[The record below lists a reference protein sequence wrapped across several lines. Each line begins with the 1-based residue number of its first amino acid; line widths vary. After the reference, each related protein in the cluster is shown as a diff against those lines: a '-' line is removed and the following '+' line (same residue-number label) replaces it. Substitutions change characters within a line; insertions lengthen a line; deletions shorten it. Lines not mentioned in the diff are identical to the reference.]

1 MGKLIFRVYTIAN
14 LSDIIKQFSYQKSIN
29 LMKKNLFRGSLF
41 TVGASLWWGVIGVLY
56 FKFVSFASPLELT
69 IHRTIWTA
77 LLLVIT
83 TSYYSKWSEFNKVIN
98 KRINIFILLITGLL
112 ISINWFTWLY
122 AVKTNKLLDGALGY
136 YIFPILSVFFGII
149 FLKEKYNK
157 NQIISILLVVLALI
171 YMLFKL
177 GEFPWIGIIVAVTF
191 SLYGLIRKKVK
202 VSSDI
207 GLLIET
213 LLISPIAIGF
223 FIFLLKYDANIFSI
237 NEPLLSFYLFWAGL
251 MTLIPL
257 FWYTKGFSL
266 IGIGPA
272 SMIFFLTPTAQFFLG
287 LYYFNEPLILDKLIS
302 FIFIWIAV
310 IIYLNEL
317 RKE

>member
-1 MGKLIFRVYTIAN
+1 
-14 LSDIIKQFSYQKSIN
+14 
-29 LMKKNLFRGSLF
+29 MKKNLFKGSLF

-56 FKFVSFASPLELT
+56 FKFVSFASALELT

-77 LLLVIT
+77 LLLLIT
-83 TSYYSKWSEFNKVIN
+83 TSYFSKWAEFRKVIN
-98 KRINIFILLITGLL
+98 NRINIFILFVTGFF
-112 ISINWFTWLY
+112 ISVNWFTWLY
-122 AVKTNKLLDGALGY
+122 AVKTNNLLDGALGY
-136 YIFPILSVFFGII
+136 YIFPILSVFFGIL
-149 FLKEKYNK
+149 FLKEKFNK
-157 NQIISILLVVLALI
+157 NQIISIFLVIIALI
-171 YMLFKL
+171 YLLIKL
-177 GEFPWIGIIVAVTF
+177 GEVPWIGIIVAVTF
-191 SLYGLIRKKVK
+191 SLYGLMRKKVK

-213 LLISPIAIGF
+213 LLISPIAIVL
-223 FIFLLKYDANIFSI
+223 FIYLIKNNINIFSI
-237 NEPLLSFYLFWAGL
+237 NKPTLSFYLFWAGL

-257 FWYTKGFSL
+257 FWYTKGFEL

-287 LYYFNEPLILDKLIS
+287 LFYFNEPLILDKLIS
-302 FIFIWIAV
+302 FILIWIAV

>member
-1 MGKLIFRVYTIAN
+1 
-14 LSDIIKQFSYQKSIN
+14 
-29 LMKKNLFRGSLF
+29 MKKNLFKGSLF

-56 FKFVSFASPLELT
+56 FKFVSFATALELT

-83 TSYYSKWSEFNKVIN
+83 TSYFSKWSEFNEIVN
-98 KRINIFILLITGLL
+98 KKINIFILLITGLL
-112 ISINWFTWLY
+112 VSINWFTWLY
-122 AVKTNKLLDGALGY
+122 AVKTNNLLDSALGY
-136 YIFPILSVFFGII
+136 YIFPILSVFFGIV
-149 FLKEKYNK
+149 FLKEKYNRNK
-157 NQIISILLVVLALI
+157 IISVLLVVVALI
-171 YMLFKL
+171 YLILTL
-177 GEFPWIGIIVAVTF
+177 GEVPWIGITVAITF
-191 SLYGLIRKKVK
+191 SLYGLIRKKIK

-213 LLISPIAIGF
+213 LLISPIAIVL
-223 FIFLLKYDANIFSI
+223 FIYLIENNANIFSL
-237 NEPLLSFYLFWAGL
+237 NEPKLSFYLFWAGL

-257 FWYTKGFSL
+257 FWYTKGFHL

-287 LYYFNEPLILDKLIS
+287 LYYFNEPLIVDKLIS

-310 IIYLNEL
+310 TIYLNEL

>member
-1 MGKLIFRVYTIAN
+1 
-14 LSDIIKQFSYQKSIN
+14 
-29 LMKKNLFRGSLF
+29 MKKNLLKGSLF
-41 TVGASLWWGVIGVLY
+41 TVGASLWWGVIGVIY
-56 FKFVSFASPLELT
+56 FKFVSFASALELS

-83 TSYYSKWSEFNKVIN
+83 TSYFSKWDEFNKIMN
-98 KRINIFILLITGLL
+98 NNTNIFILFITGLL

-122 AVKTNKLLDGALGY
+122 AVQTNNLLDGALGY

-149 FLKEKYNK
+149 FLKEKYNT
-157 NQIISILLVVLALI
+157 NQIISILLVVVSLI
-171 YMLFKL
+171 YLLIKL
-177 GEFPWIGIIVAVTF
+177 GKVPWIGIVVAVTF

-207 GLLIET
+207 GLLVET
-213 LLISPIAIGF
+213 LLISPIALVL
-223 FIFLLKYDANIFSI
+223 FIFLIKNNANIFSI
-237 NEPLLSFYLFWAGL
+237 NEPVLSFYLFWAGL

-257 FWYTKGFSL
+257 FWYTKGFKL

-287 LYYFNEPLILDKLIS
+287 LYYFNEPLLLDKLIS
-302 FIFIWIAV
+302 FVFIWIAV

>member
-1 MGKLIFRVYTIAN
+1 
-14 LSDIIKQFSYQKSIN
+14 
-29 LMKKNLFRGSLF
+29 MKKKYLKGMGF
-41 TVGASLWWGVIGVLY
+41 TVSASLWWGIIGVIY

-83 TSYYSKWSEFNKVIN
+83 TSYYSKWIEFSKVI
-98 KRINIFILLITGLL
+98 KKKINIFILFITGLL
-112 ISINWFTWLY
+112 VSINWMTWLY
-122 AVKTNKLLDGALGY
+122 AVKTNNLLDSALGY

-149 FLKEKYNK
+149 FLKEKYNRNK
-157 NQIISILLVVLALI
+157 ILSVLLVITAFFYLL
-171 YMLFKL
+171 LKL
-177 GEFPWIGIIVAVTF
+177 GEIPWIGITVAVTF
-191 SLYGLIRKKVK
+191 SLYGLIRKKIK

-213 LLISPIAIGF
+213 LLISPIAIALF
-223 FIFLLKYDANIFSI
+223 VFLIKNNANIFSL
-237 NEPLLSFYLFWAGL
+237 NEPVLSFYLFWAGL

-257 FWYTKGFSL
+257 FWYTKGFEL

-302 FIFIWIAV
+302 FVFIWIAV

>member
-1 MGKLIFRVYTIAN
+1 
-14 LSDIIKQFSYQKSIN
+14 
-29 LMKKNLFRGSLF
+29 MKKNLFKGISF
-41 TVGASLWWGVIGVLY
+41 TVGASIWWGVIGVIY
-56 FKFVSFASPLELT
+56 FKFVSFASPVELT

-77 LLLVIT
+77 LLLLIT
-83 TSYYSKWSEFNKVIN
+83 TSYYSKWSEFKNVI
-98 KRINIFILLITGLL
+98 KKKINILILLISGLL
-112 ISINWFTWLY
+112 VSLNWFTWLY
-122 AVKTNKLLDGALGY
+122 AVKTNNLLDSALGY
-136 YIFPILSVFFGII
+136 YIFPILSVFLGII
-149 FLKEKYNK
+149 FLNEKYNRNK
-157 NQIISILLVVLALI
+157 IISVCLVILALLYFLI
-171 YMLFKL
+171 KL
-177 GEFPWIGIIVAVTF
+177 GQIPWIGITVALTF

-213 LLISPIAIGF
+213 LILTPIALLLF
-223 FIFLLKYDANIFSI
+223 VFLVQNNLNVFSL
-237 NEPLLSFYLFWAGL
+237 NEPVLSFYLFWAGL

-257 FWYTKGFSL
+257 FWYTKGFGL

-272 SMIFFLTPTAQFFLG
+272 SMIFFLTPTAQFLLG
-287 LYYFNEPLILDKLIS
+287 LYYFNEPLILDELIA

>member
-1 MGKLIFRVYTIAN
+1 
-14 LSDIIKQFSYQKSIN
+14 
-29 LMKKNLFRGSLF
+29 MKKNLFKGSLF

-56 FKFVSFASPLELT
+56 FKFVSFASALELT

-83 TSYYSKWSEFNKVIN
+83 TSYFSKWDEFKKVI
-98 KRINIFILLITGLL
+98 KKKINVLILFITGLL
-112 ISINWFTWLY
+112 VSINWLTWLY
-122 AVKTNKLLDGALGY
+122 AVKTNNLLDSALGY
-136 YIFPILSVFFGII
+136 YIFPILSIFFGII
-149 FLKEKYNK
+149 FLKEKYNRNK
-157 NQIISILLVVLALI
+157 IISVLLVILALVH
-171 YMLFKL
+171 LLLKL
-177 GEFPWIGIIVAVTF
+177 GEIPWIGITVAVTF
-191 SLYGLIRKKVK
+191 SLYGLIRKKIK

-223 FIFLLKYDANIFSI
+223 FILLIKNNTNIFSF

-257 FWYTKGFSL
+257 FWYTKGFRL
-266 IGIGPA
+266 IGIGSA

>member
-1 MGKLIFRVYTIAN
+1 
-14 LSDIIKQFSYQKSIN
+14 
-29 LMKKNLFRGSLF
+29 MKKNLLKGSLF
-41 TVGASLWWGVIGVLY
+41 TIGASLWWGVIGVFY

-77 LLLVIT
+77 LLLIIT
-83 TSYYSKWSEFNKVIN
+83 TSYYSKWPEFKKLI
-98 KRINIFILLITGLL
+98 KKPKNILILLITGLL

-122 AVKTNKLLDGALGY
+122 AVSTNNLLDGSLGY

-149 FLKEKYNK
+149 FLNEPYNK
-157 NQIISILLVVLALI
+157 NKIISVILVILS
-171 YMLFKL
+171 LFYLLYQLKSI
-177 GEFPWIGIIVAVTF
+177 PWIGITVALTF
-191 SLYGLIRKKVK
+191 SIYGLIRKKIN

-213 LLISPIAIGF
+213 LFMTPIAI
-223 FIFLLKYDANIFSI
+223 LLFYYLATNDLNIFSI
-237 NEPLLSFYLFWAGL
+237 DQPSFSFYLFWAGF

-257 FWYTKGFSL
+257 FWYTKGFNL

-287 LYYFNEPLILDKLIS
+287 VIYYDEPLVLHKLIS

>member
-1 MGKLIFRVYTIAN
+1 
-14 LSDIIKQFSYQKSIN
+14 
-29 LMKKNLFRGSLF
+29 MKKNLFKGSLF

-56 FKFVSFASPLELT
+56 FKFVSFASALELV

-77 LLLVIT
+77 LLLVVV
-83 TSYYSKWSEFNKVIN
+83 TSYFSNWSEFNKIVN
-98 KRINIFILLITGLL
+98 KKINIFIFFITGLL

-122 AVKTNKLLDGALGY
+122 AVKTNNLLDSALGY
-136 YIFPILSVFFGII
+136 YIFPILSVFLGVI
-149 FLKEKYNK
+149 FLKEKYNRNK
-157 NQIISILLVVLALI
+157 IISVFLVVVALI
-171 YMLFKL
+171 YLVIKL
-177 GEFPWIGIIVAVTF
+177 GVIPWIGITVAVTF
-191 SLYGLIRKKVK
+191 SLYGLIRKKIK

-213 LLISPIAIGF
+213 LLISPIAIGL
-223 FIFLLKYDANIFSI
+223 FIFLIKNNANIFSI
-237 NEPLLSFYLFWAGL
+237 SEPVLSFYLFWAGL
-251 MTLIPL
+251 MTLVPL
-257 FWYTKGFSL
+257 FWYTKGFEL

-287 LYYFNEPLILDKLIS
+287 IYYFNEPLDLDKLIS

>member
-1 MGKLIFRVYTIAN
+1 
-14 LSDIIKQFSYQKSIN
+14 
-29 LMKKNLFRGSLF
+29 MKKNLFTGSLY
-41 TVGASLWWGVIGVLY
+41 TIGASLWWGIIGVLY
-56 FKFVSFASPLELT
+56 FKFVSFATTLELA

-77 LLLVIT
+77 LLLIVT
-83 TSYYSKWSEFNKVIN
+83 TSYFSKWSEFKRIIN
-98 KRINIFILLITGLL
+98 KNSNIFILFITGLL
-112 ISINWFTWLY
+112 IYINWLTWLY
-122 AVKTNKLLDGALGY
+122 AVKTNNLLDGALGY

-149 FLKEKYNK
+149 FLKEKFNR
-157 NQIISILLVVLALI
+157 NQMISILLVVIALI
-171 YMLFKL
+171 YLLIRL
-177 GEFPWIGIIVAVTF
+177 GEIPWIGITVATTF

-213 LLISPIAIGF
+213 LLISPIALCL
-223 FIFLLKYDANIFSI
+223 FIYLVNENLNIFSL
-237 NEPLLSFYLFWAGL
+237 NKPELSFYLFWAGF

-257 FWYTKGFSL
+257 FWYTKGFNL

-287 LYYFNEPLILDKLIS
+287 IFYFNEPLNVDKLIS
-302 FIFIWIAV
+302 FVFIWLAV
-310 IIYLNEL
+310 TIYLNEL

>member
-1 MGKLIFRVYTIAN
+1 
-14 LSDIIKQFSYQKSIN
+14 
-29 LMKKNLFRGSLF
+29 MKKNLFKGSLF

-56 FKFVSFASPLELT
+56 FKFVSFASALELT

-83 TSYYSKWSEFNKVIN
+83 TTYFSKWNEFNKIIS
-98 KRINIFILLITGLL
+98 KRINILIFFITALL

-122 AVKTNKLLDGALGY
+122 AVKTNNLLDSALGY

-157 NQIISILLVVLALI
+157 NKILSVILVLVALI
-171 YMLFKL
+171 YLLIKL
-177 GEFPWIGIIVAVTF
+177 GTVPWIGITVAVTF
-191 SLYGLIRKKVK
+191 SLYGLIRKKID
-202 VSSDI
+202 VSTDT

-213 LLISPIAIGF
+213 LLISPIAIAL
-223 FIFLLKYDANIFSI
+223 FIFLIKNNINVFSI
-237 NEPLLSFYLFWAGL
+237 NEPVLSFYLFWAGL

-257 FWYTKGFSL
+257 FWYTKGFEL

-287 LYYFNEPLILDKLIS
+287 LYYFSEPLDFDKLVS
-302 FIFIWIAV
+302 FIFIWVAV
-310 IIYLNEL
+310 IVYLNEL

>member
-1 MGKLIFRVYTIAN
+1 
-14 LSDIIKQFSYQKSIN
+14 
-29 LMKKNLFRGSLF
+29 MKKNLFKGSLF

-56 FKFVSFASPLELT
+56 FKFVSFASALELT

-77 LLLVIT
+77 LLLLIT
-83 TSYYSKWSEFNKVIN
+83 TTYFSKWSEFNKIIN
-98 KRINIFILLITGLL
+98 KKINILILFITGLL

-122 AVKTNKLLDGALGY
+122 AVKTNNLLDAALGY

-149 FLKEKYNK
+149 FLKEKYNGNK
-157 NQIISILLVVLALI
+157 IISVLLVIAALI
-171 YMLFKL
+171 YLLTKL

-191 SLYGLIRKKVK
+191 SLYALIRKKIK
-202 VSSDI
+202 VSSDT
-207 GLLIET
+207 GLLVET
-213 LLISPIAIGF
+213 LLISPIAIGL
-223 FIFLLKYDANIFSI
+223 FIFLIKNNINIFSFS
-237 NEPLLSFYLFWAGL
+237 EPVLSFYLFWAGL

-257 FWYTKGFSL
+257 FWYTKGFEL

-287 LYYFNEPLILDKLIS
+287 IYYFNEPLILDKLIS

-310 IIYLNEL
+310 IVYLNEL

>member
-1 MGKLIFRVYTIAN
+1 
-14 LSDIIKQFSYQKSIN
+14 
-29 LMKKNLFRGSLF
+29 MKKKLLQGSLF
-41 TVGASLWWGVIGVLY
+41 TVGASFWWGVIGVFY

-83 TSYYSKWSEFNKVIN
+83 TYYYSKWPEFIKLVKKPKNLI
-98 KRINIFILLITGLL
+98 ILLITGLL

-122 AVKTNKLLDGALGY
+122 AVSTNNLLDGSLGY
-136 YIFPILSVFFGII
+136 YIFPILSVFFGVI
-149 FLKEKYNK
+149 FLNEPYNRNK
-157 NQIISILLVVLALI
+157 IISVLLVILSFFYLLYHLKSI
-171 YMLFKL
+171 
-177 GEFPWIGIIVAVTF
+177 PWIGITVAVTF
-191 SLYGLIRKKVK
+191 SLYGLIRKKIN
-202 VSSDI
+202 VSTDI

-213 LLISPIAIGF
+213 LLMTPIA
-223 FIFLLKYDANIFSI
+223 LLLFYYLAINNLNIFSI
-237 NEPLLSFYLFWAGL
+237 NEPNLSFYLFFAGF

-257 FWYTKGFSL
+257 FWYMKGFNL

-287 LYYFNEPLILDKLIS
+287 ILYYHEPLNLHKLIS
-302 FIFIWIAV
+302 FIFIWLAV

>member
-1 MGKLIFRVYTIAN
+1 
-14 LSDIIKQFSYQKSIN
+14 
-29 LMKKNLFRGSLF
+29 MKKKYLKGMGF
-41 TVGASLWWGVIGVLY
+41 TVSASLWWGIIGVIY

-77 LLLVIT
+77 LLLVFT
-83 TSYYSKWSEFNKVIN
+83 TSYYSKWIEFSKVI
-98 KRINIFILLITGLL
+98 KKKINIFILFITGLL
-112 ISINWFTWLY
+112 VSINWMTWLY
-122 AVKTNKLLDGALGY
+122 AVKTNNLLDSALGY

-149 FLKEKYNK
+149 FLKEKYNRNK
-157 NQIISILLVVLALI
+157 ILSVLLVITAFFYLL
-171 YMLFKL
+171 LKL
-177 GEFPWIGIIVAVTF
+177 GEIPWIGITVAVTF
-191 SLYGLIRKKVK
+191 SLYGLIRKKIK

-213 LLISPIAIGF
+213 LLISPIAIAL
-223 FIFLLKYDANIFSI
+223 FIFLIKNNANIFSL
-237 NEPLLSFYLFWAGL
+237 NEPVLSFYLFWAGL

-257 FWYTKGFSL
+257 FWYTKGFEL

-287 LYYFNEPLILDKLIS
+287 IYYFNEPLILDKLIS

-310 IIYLNEL
+310 IVYLNEL

>member
-1 MGKLIFRVYTIAN
+1 
-14 LSDIIKQFSYQKSIN
+14 
-29 LMKKNLFRGSLF
+29 MKKNLLKGSLY
-41 TVGASLWWGVIGVLY
+41 TVGASLWWGVIGVFY

-83 TSYYSKWSEFNKVIN
+83 TSYYSKWPEFNRLIKNPKNLIV
-98 KRINIFILLITGLL
+98 LLLTGLL

-122 AVKTNKLLDGALGY
+122 AVSTNNLLDGSLGY

-149 FLKEKYNK
+149 FLKESYNRNK
-157 NQIISILLVVLALI
+157 IISVILVFLSFLYLLYYLKSI
-171 YMLFKL
+171 
-177 GEFPWIGIIVAVTF
+177 PWIGIIVALTF
-191 SLYGLIRKKVK
+191 SLYGLIRKKIN

-213 LLISPIAIGF
+213 LLMTPIA
-223 FIFLLKYDANIFSI
+223 FLLFYYLAMNNLIIFSI
-237 NEPLLSFYLFWAGL
+237 NEPDLSFYLFFAGF

-257 FWYTKGFSL
+257 FWYTKGFNL

-287 LYYFNEPLILDKLIS
+287 ILYYNEPLVLHKLIG

>member
-1 MGKLIFRVYTIAN
+1 
-14 LSDIIKQFSYQKSIN
+14 
-29 LMKKNLFRGSLF
+29 MKKNLLKGSMF
-41 TVGASLWWGVIGVLY
+41 TIAASLWWGIIGVLY
-56 FKFVSFASPLELT
+56 FKFVSFASALELT

-83 TSYYSKWSEFNKVIN
+83 TTYFSKWSEFNKIIS
-98 KRINIFILLITGLL
+98 KRINILIFFITGLL

-122 AVKTNKLLDGALGY
+122 AVKTNNLLDSALGY

-157 NQIISILLVVLALI
+157 NKILSVLLVLVSLI
-171 YMLFKL
+171 YLLIKL
-177 GEFPWIGIIVAVTF
+177 GTVPWIGITVAITF
-191 SLYGLIRKKVK
+191 SLYGLIRKKVT
-202 VSSDI
+202 VSSNT

-213 LLISPIAIGF
+213 LLITPIAVGL
-223 FIFLLKYDANIFSI
+223 FIFLIKNNINVFSI
-237 NEPLLSFYLFWAGL
+237 NEPVLSFYLFWAGL

-257 FWYTKGFSL
+257 FWYTKGFEL

-287 LYYFNEPLILDKLIS
+287 LYYYNEALDFDKLIS
-302 FIFIWIAV
+302 FFIIWVAV
-310 IIYLNEL
+310 IVYLNEL

>member
-1 MGKLIFRVYTIAN
+1 
-14 LSDIIKQFSYQKSIN
+14 
-29 LMKKNLFRGSLF
+29 MKKSLFKGSLF
-41 TVGASLWWGVIGVLY
+41 TIGASLWWGVIGVIY

-77 LLLVIT
+77 LLLLIT
-83 TSYYSKWSEFNKVIN
+83 TSFYSKWTEFYKIISN
-98 KRINIFILLITGLL
+98 RINVFILLITGLL
-112 ISINWFTWLY
+112 VSINWYTWLY
-122 AVKTNKLLDGALGY
+122 AVKTNNLLDSALGY

-157 NQIISILLVVLALI
+157 NKILSVLLVVVALI
-171 YMLFKL
+171 YLLFKL
-177 GEFPWIGIIVAVTF
+177 GEVPWIGITVAVTF
-191 SLYGLIRKKVK
+191 SLYALIRKKIK
-202 VSSDI
+202 VSSDV

-213 LLISPIAIGF
+213 LLISPIGIVI
-223 FIFLLKYDANIFSI
+223 FIFLVENNINIFSLHR
-237 NEPLLSFYLFWAGL
+237 PVLSFYLFWAGF

-257 FWYTKGFSL
+257 FWYTKGFEL

-287 LYYFNEPLILDKLIS
+287 LYYFNEPLVLDKLIS
-302 FIFIWIAV
+302 FIFIWASV

>member
-1 MGKLIFRVYTIAN
+1 
-14 LSDIIKQFSYQKSIN
+14 
-29 LMKKNLFRGSLF
+29 MKKNLFKGSLF

-77 LLLVIT
+77 LLLLVT
-83 TSYYSKWSEFNKVIN
+83 TTYFSKWNEFNRIIN
-98 KRINIFILLITGLL
+98 KRSNIFILLTTGLL
-112 ISINWFTWLY
+112 VTINWYTWLY
-122 AVKTNKLLDGALGY
+122 AVKTNNLLDSALGY

-149 FLKEKYNK
+149 FLNEKYNRNK
-157 NQIISILLVVLALI
+157 IISVLLVVTALI
-171 YMLFKL
+171 YLLFKL
-177 GEFPWIGIIVAVTF
+177 GEVPWIGIIVAVTF
-191 SLYGLIRKKVK
+191 SLYGLIRKKIK
-202 VSSDI
+202 ISSDI

-213 LLISPIAIGF
+213 LLISPIAIAF
-223 FIFLLKYDANIFSI
+223 FILLIKDNANIFSL
-237 NEPLLSFYLFWAGL
+237 NEPVLSFYLFWAGL

-257 FWYTKGFSL
+257 FWYTKGFEL

-287 LYYFNEPLILDKLIS
+287 IYYFNEPLNLDKLIS
-302 FIFIWIAV
+302 FIFIWGAV
-310 IIYLNEL
+310 IVYLNEL

>member
-1 MGKLIFRVYTIAN
+1 MKQKKLF
-14 LSDIIKQFSYQKSIN
+14 K
-29 LMKKNLFRGSLF
+29 GSLF
-41 TVGASLWWGVIGVLY
+41 TVGASLWWGIIGVLY
-56 FKFVSFASPLELT
+56 FKFVSFASALELT

-83 TSYYSKWSEFNKVIN
+83 TTYFSKWSEFNRIIN
-98 KRINIFILLITGLL
+98 KRINILIFFITALL

-122 AVKTNKLLDGALGY
+122 AVKTNNLLDSALGY

-157 NQIISILLVVLALI
+157 NKVLSVLLVLVALI
-171 YMLFKL
+171 YLLIKL
-177 GEFPWIGIIVAVTF
+177 GTVPWIGITVAVTF
-191 SLYGLIRKKVK
+191 SLYGLIRKKIK
-202 VSSDI
+202 VTSDI

-213 LLISPIAIGF
+213 LLISPIAIAI
-223 FIFLLKYDANIFSI
+223 FIFLIKNNVNIFSI
-237 NEPLLSFYLFWAGL
+237 NEPVLSFYLFWAGL

-257 FWYTKGFSL
+257 FWYTKGFEL

-302 FIFIWIAV
+302 FVFIWIAV

>member
-1 MGKLIFRVYTIAN
+1 
-14 LSDIIKQFSYQKSIN
+14 
-29 LMKKNLFRGSLF
+29 MKKNLFKGSLF
-41 TVGASLWWGVIGVLY
+41 TVGASLWWGIIGVLY
-56 FKFVSFASPLELT
+56 FKFVSFASALELT

-77 LLLVIT
+77 LLLVLT
-83 TSYYSKWSEFNKVIN
+83 TSYFSKWREFNRIIN
-98 KRINIFILLITGLL
+98 NKINIFILFITGLL
-112 ISINWFTWLY
+112 VSINWFTWLY
-122 AVKTNKLLDGALGY
+122 AVKTNKLLDSALGY

-149 FLKEKYNK
+149 FLKEKYNRNK
-157 NQIISILLVVLALI
+157 ILSVLLVVIALFYLLI
-171 YMLFKL
+171 KL
-177 GEFPWIGIIVAVTF
+177 GEVPWIGITVAVTF
-191 SLYGLIRKKVK
+191 SLYGLIRKKIK

-213 LLISPIAIGF
+213 LLISPIAISLF
-223 FIFLLKYDANIFSI
+223 FFLISNNENIFSLD
-237 NEPLLSFYLFWAGL
+237 EPVLSFYLFWAGL

-257 FWYTKGFSL
+257 FWYTKGFEL

-272 SMIFFLTPTAQFFLG
+272 SMIFFLTPTSQFFLG

-302 FIFIWIAV
+302 FTFIWIAV

>member
-1 MGKLIFRVYTIAN
+1 
-14 LSDIIKQFSYQKSIN
+14 
-29 LMKKNLFRGSLF
+29 MKKNLFKGISF
-41 TVGASLWWGVIGVLY
+41 TVGASIWWGVIGVIY

-77 LLLVIT
+77 LLLLIT
-83 TSYYSKWSEFNKVIN
+83 TSYYSKWDEFKKVIKKKLN
-98 KRINIFILLITGLL
+98 LLILLITGLL
-112 ISINWFTWLY
+112 VSLNWFTWLY
-122 AVKTNKLLDGALGY
+122 AVKTNNLLDSALGY
-136 YIFPILSVFFGII
+136 YIFPILSVFLGII
-149 FLKEKYNK
+149 FLNEKYNRNK
-157 NQIISILLVVLALI
+157 IISVFLVILALVYFLI
-171 YMLFKL
+171 KL
-177 GEFPWIGIIVAVTF
+177 GQIPWIGVTVALTF

-213 LLISPIAIGF
+213 LILTPIALLL
-223 FIFLLKYDANIFSI
+223 FIFLVQKNLNIFSLDK
-237 NEPLLSFYLFWAGL
+237 PMLSFYLFWAGL
-251 MTLIPL
+251 MTLVPL
-257 FWYTKGFSL
+257 FWYTKGFGL

-272 SMIFFLTPTAQFFLG
+272 SMIFFLTPTAQFILG
-287 LYYFNEPLILDKLIS
+287 LYYFNEPLILDELIA

>member
-1 MGKLIFRVYTIAN
+1 
-14 LSDIIKQFSYQKSIN
+14 
-29 LMKKNLFRGSLF
+29 MKKNLFKGSLF

-56 FKFVSFASPLELT
+56 FKFVSFASALELT

-83 TSYYSKWSEFNKVIN
+83 TTYFSKWNEFNKIIS
-98 KRINIFILLITGLL
+98 KRINILIFFITGLL

-122 AVKTNKLLDGALGY
+122 AVKTNNLLDSALGY

-157 NQIISILLVVLALI
+157 NKILSVILVLVALI
-171 YMLFKL
+171 YLLIKL
-177 GEFPWIGIIVAVTF
+177 GTVPWIGITVAVTF
-191 SLYGLIRKKVK
+191 SLYGLIRKKID
-202 VSSDI
+202 VSTDT

-213 LLISPIAIGF
+213 LLISPIAIAL
-223 FIFLLKYDANIFSI
+223 FIFLIKNNINVFSI
-237 NEPLLSFYLFWAGL
+237 NKPVLSFYLFWAGL

-257 FWYTKGFSL
+257 FWYTKGFEL

-287 LYYFNEPLILDKLIS
+287 LYYFNESLDFDKLVS
-302 FIFIWIAV
+302 FIFIWVAV
-310 IIYLNEL
+310 IVYLNEL

>member
-1 MGKLIFRVYTIAN
+1 MR
-14 LSDIIKQFSYQKSIN
+14 
-29 LMKKNLFRGSLF
+29 KNLFKGSLF
-41 TVGASLWWGVIGVLY
+41 TVGASLWWGVLGVFY

-69 IHRTIWTA
+69 IHRTIWTS

-83 TSYYSKWSEFNKVIN
+83 TSYYLKWPEFIKII
-98 KRINIFILLITGLL
+98 KRPKNLLTLFITGLL

-122 AVKTNKLLDGALGY
+122 AVSVDNLLDGSFGY
-136 YIFPILSVFFGII
+136 YIFPILSVFFGVV
-149 FLKEKYNK
+149 FLKESINRNK
-157 NQIISILLVVLALI
+157 IISILLV
-171 YMLFKL
+171 MLSIFYLLYHLKSI
-177 GEFPWIGIIVAVTF
+177 PWIGLIVAITF
-191 SLYGLIRKKVK
+191 SLYGLIRKKIS

-213 LLISPIAIGF
+213 LLMTPIAIVLF
-223 FIFLLKYDANIFSI
+223 SYLAINDLNIFSI
-237 NEPLLSFYLFWAGL
+237 NQPRLSSYLLWAGV

-257 FWYTKGFSL
+257 FWYTKGFNL

-287 LYYFNEPLILDKLIS
+287 IFYFNEPLEVHKFIS
-302 FIFIWIAV
+302 FVFIWFAV